1 MPDHPGIASR
11 RRLPLILQQE
21 RAECGL
27 ACVAMIAGYFGR
39 QISLNVLRARHPP
52 STRGATLNDLL
63 QASAGLGLAARPV
76 RLELPELSRLTLPAV
91 LHWKLDH
98 FVVLLRLR
106 RGKAVIHD
114 PASGKGV
121 ISPRELDASFTG
133 VALEFAPAAHFE
145 RGNERDT
152 LSIAT
157 LLRSCRRVGR
167 YLGLM
172 LLLLVVIQLLS
183 LVPPVVT
190 QLLID
195 EVILGLDMSWL
206 YRALGGLAAVLFVGA
221 LLEAVRRWIG
231 LYTGTQLAADTTRNV
246 VGHLYNLPVQFVHNR
261 HLGDLMSR
269 LESLDPIRR
278 VITETGI
285 NGIVQS
291 MVIIATLSIML
302 FYSPWLTLVSL
313 GGMVSTALLL
323 AAILPTTRRL
333 SEQAI
338 VHKAHETSSLLE
350 SLRAIDAVH
359 ALGLAPLR
367 LAQWQ
372 NHFVSTINARVR
384 AGKLSIW
391 QGFGSNLIA
400 ATEQVLFLGIGIA
413 ALLDQRLTLGVL
425 FAFMALRGRLA
436 QAALNLFV
444 VCHELFMLRLHIGR
458 LSDIVLAEPLPAV
471 PDGAITRTVNG
482 SLHARGLSFA
492 FTGGPPVVRDFSCVI
507 QAGES
512 VVISGPSG
520 CGKTT
525 LLRILSARMLPDAG
539 QLLVDGRELS
549 LWNPHALRR
558 QFATVLQD
566 DALFKGSLAANI
578 AGFDPEPDLARIR
591 DAADAAEI
599 WQDIQHMPMGL
610 DTLVGDTGSNLS
622 GGQRQRLAL
631 ARAFYRRPRI
641 LFLDEATSHL
651 DIETERRVLDH
662 IDTLRITVVSVAH
675 RPDVLRRAERV
686 IHLDP

>member
-1 MPDHPGIASR
+1 MFEHRGFVSR
-11 RRLPLILQQE
+11 RRLPIILQQE

-27 ACVAMIAGYFGR
+27 ACIAMIAGYFGR
-39 QISLNVLRARHPP
+39 PIRLNVLRARHPLSP
-52 STRGATLNDLL
+52 RGATLNDLL
-63 QASAGLGLAARPV
+63 QVADGLGLAARPV
-76 RLELPELSRLTLPAV
+76 RLELSELSCLSLPAV

-98 FVVLLRLR
+98 FIVLLRLR

-114 PASGKGV
+114 PARGKDV
-121 ISPRELDASFTG
+121 VSRNELDASFTG
-133 VALEFAPAAHFE
+133 VALEFAPAANFE

-152 LSIAT
+152 LSVASFV
-157 LLRSCRRVGR
+157 RSCRRVGR

-183 LVPPVVT
+183 LIPPVVT

-195 EVILGLDMSWL
+195 EVILGLDPSWL
-206 YRALGGLAAVLFVGA
+206 YRALGGLAAVLFVAA

-231 LYTGTQLAADTTRNV
+231 LCTGTQLAADMTRNV

-261 HLGDLMSR
+261 HLGDIISR
-269 LESLDPIRR
+269 LESLDPLRR
-278 VITETGI
+278 AITETGI
-285 NGIVQS
+285 NGLVQG
-291 MVIIATLSIML
+291 MVVVATLSIML
-302 FYSPWLTLVSL
+302 FYSRWLTLVSL
-313 GGMVSTALLL
+313 GSMVCTALLL
-323 AAILPTTRRL
+323 AAILPTSRRL
-333 SEQAI
+333 SEQALL
-338 VHKAHETSSLLE
+338 HKAHETSSLLE
-350 SLRAIDAVH
+350 SLRAIDVVH
-359 ALGLAPLR
+359 ALGIAPLR
-367 LAQWQ
+367 LTQWQ
-372 NHFVSTINARVR
+372 NHFVLSINARVR
-384 AGKLSIW
+384 AGRLSIW

-400 ATEQVLFLGIGIA
+400 ASEQVFFLGIGIT
-413 ALLDQRLTLGVL
+413 ALLDQQLTLGVL

-444 VCHELFMLRLHIGR
+444 VCQELFMLKLHVGR

-471 PDGAITRTVNG
+471 PDGAITRTVSG

-492 FTGGPPVVRDFSCVI
+492 FAGGPSVVRDFSCVI

-525 LLRILSARMLPDAG
+525 LLRILSAQLPADGG
-539 QLLVDGRELS
+539 QLFVDGRELS
-549 LWNPHALRR
+549 LWHPRALRR

-566 DALFKGSLAANI
+566 DAMFNGSLAANI

-599 WQDIQHMPMGL
+599 WQDIQHMPMGM
-610 DTLVGDTGSNLS
+610 DTLLGDTGSSLS

-651 DIETERRVLDH
+651 DIDTECRVLDN
-662 IDTLRITVVSVAH
+662 IDALRITTVSIAH
-675 RPDVLRRAERV
+675 RPDVLRRAQRI